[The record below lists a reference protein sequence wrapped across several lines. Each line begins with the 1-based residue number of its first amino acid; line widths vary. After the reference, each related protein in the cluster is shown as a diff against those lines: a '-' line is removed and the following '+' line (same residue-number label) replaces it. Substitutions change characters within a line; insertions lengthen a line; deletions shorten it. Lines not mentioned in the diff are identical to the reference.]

1 VPKQIHAFSKTHR
14 RFKNQALEKPTEK
27 ERPGRF
33 NQGGKQMIN
42 SAATESRAPFLRV
55 LTEDQIW
62 EIKRTALEKLKMA
75 GEKKLT
81 ALDS

>member
-1 VPKQIHAFSKTHR
+1 
-14 RFKNQALEKPTEK
+14 
-27 ERPGRF
+27 
-33 NQGGKQMIN
+33 MIN